1 MSALVR
7 FRQCIQNRFCWFRI
21 RWCFLLIAS
30 SLSAIACAAEVK
42 IDLRERVIL
51 GKENVTLGDIANVS
65 SSDLSALLR
74 VVNLPIGRAPQS
86 GHNVVLERD
95 SLVRWFDRSVRMT
108 GHSVVWGGAIQ
119 TVAVTTS
126 QEVTGSKIVDVA
138 KVEMLNWLQ
147 SFGDQNIVE
156 LIHVPKTVAVPEG
169 DLKLTVRALS
179 KDVMPS
185 PRMNRLVD
193 IYVGGKFI
201 RSVSV
206 SFEVSVFKKA
216 AVATRDLK
224 PGDMILESDI
234 EIKEVQIA
242 GKLSSLTI
250 NNVAEHRLR
259 TKFSLRRG
267 DLITMQNAEPLPLA
281 QRGEW
286 ATLVVRSGS
295 FEMESQVEVL
305 REGRLG
311 DVIPVKGKNTSGM
324 VMAKIIAEGRLEMK
338 L

>member
-1 MSALVR
+1 MSAHVR
-7 FRQCIQNRFCWFRI
+7 IRQCIQNRFYWFRI

-30 SLSAIACAAEVK
+30 SLSAITCASEVK

-51 GKENVTLGDIANVS
+51 AKENVTLGDIANVS

-74 VVNLPIGRAPQS
+74 VINLPIGRAPQS

-95 SLVRWFDRSVRMT
+95 SLVRWLGRSLRMT

-126 QEVTGSKIVDVA
+126 QEVTGGKIVDVA

-147 SFGDQNIVE
+147 SFGDKNVVE
-156 LIHVPKTVAVPEG
+156 LIHIPKTVTVPEG

-179 KDVMPS
+179 KDAMPS

-193 IYVGGKFI
+193 IYVSGKFI
-201 RSVSV
+201 RTVSV
-206 SFEVSVFKKA
+206 SFDVSVFKKA
-216 AVATRDLK
+216 VVATKDLK
-224 PGDMILESDI
+224 LGDMIQESDI
-234 EIKEVQIA
+234 EFKEVQIA
-242 GKLSSLTI
+242 GKLFPLI
-250 NNVAEHRLR
+250 IDDVADRKLR

-267 DLITMQNAEPLPLA
+267 ELITMQNVEPLPLA
-281 QRGEW
+281 LRGEW

-311 DVIPVKGKNTSGM
+311 DVVPVKGKNTSGM